1 MKKSLKVY
9 FCCES
14 KLYWHINFSYWSR
27 IVVWNYCRFS
37 SMLEMTHCLSLIKAS
52 VVCASTKLPEYFYV
66 VNTATNH
73 SGEEIIFRNRAV
85 EYHSSMISFLAWAMQ
100 PASRAGAL
108 HLWSLD
114 EVEHYEQDWNH
125 LQSRMKFTASP
136 INKCGAEWRQRWSWT
151 L

>member
-1 MKKSLKVY
+1 
-9 FCCES
+9 
-14 KLYWHINFSYWSR
+14 
-27 IVVWNYCRFS
+27 
-37 SMLEMTHCLSLIKAS
+37 MLEMTHCLSLIKAS

-125 LQSRMKFTASP
+125 LQSRMKFTASLL
-136 INKCGAEWRQRWSWT
+136 INVVQSGDKDGVEHWIIQ
-151 L
+151 LKPNI